1 MQRFGKRFVYL
12 VDDGKDAVKCG
23 TGYRP
28 YKLPRTP
35 RNHEW
40 LIGQD
45 VVYVQRTA
53 AGWMPSSIVGT
64 IEGFDAS
71 GRARKARVR
80 WHSATNITPTISLQR
95 LRPLSLINRDY
106 QSD

>member
-1 MQRFGKRFVYL
+1 MRQFGKRFAYK

-23 TGYRP
+23 AGYRP

-40 LIGQD
+40 LLGQQ
-45 VVYVQRTA
+45 VVYVQCTA

-71 GRARKARVR
+71 GRARKAQVR
-80 WHSATNITPTISLQR
+80 WHSTTDIAPTISLQR
-95 LRPLSLINRDY
+95 LRPLSLINHAFPDH
-106 QSD
+106 

>member
-1 MQRFGKRFVYL
+1 MRQFGKRFAYK

-23 TGYRP
+23 AGYRP

-40 LIGQD
+40 LPGQD

-71 GRARKARVR
+71 GRAKKAQVR
-80 WHSATNITPTISLQR
+80 WHSTTDIAPTISLQR
-95 LRPLSLINRDY
+95 LRPLSLINHAFPDH
-106 QSD
+106 

>member
-1 MQRFGKRFVYL
+1 MRQFGKRFAYK

-23 TGYRP
+23 AGYRP

-40 LIGQD
+40 LPGQQ
-45 VVYVQRTA
+45 VVYVQCTA

-71 GRARKARVR
+71 GRARKAQVR
-80 WHSATNITPTISLQR
+80 WHSATDIATTISLQR
-95 LRPLSLINRDY
+95 LRPLSLITNAY
-106 QSD
+106 QGN

>member
-1 MQRFGKRFVYL
+1 MRQFGKRFAYK

-23 TGYRP
+23 AGYRP

-40 LIGQD
+40 LPGQQ

-71 GRARKARVR
+71 GRARKAQVR
-80 WHSATNITPTISLQR
+80 WHSTTDIAPTISLQR
-95 LRPLSLINRDY
+95 LRPLSLINNAFPDH
-106 QSD
+106 

>member
-1 MQRFGKRFVYL
+1 MQRFGKRFVYT

-23 TGYRP
+23 AGYRP

-40 LIGQD
+40 LPGQD

-71 GRARKARVR
+71 GRARKAQVR
-80 WHSATNITPTISLQR
+80 WHSATDIACTISLQR
-95 LRPLSLINRDY
+95 LRPLSLINHAY
-106 QSD
+106 QSN

>member
-1 MQRFGKRFVYL
+1 MRQFGKRFAYK

-23 TGYRP
+23 AGYRP
-28 YKLPRTP
+28 YKLPCTP

-40 LIGQD
+40 LPGQD

-71 GRARKARVR
+71 GRAKKAQVR
-80 WHSATNITPTISLQR
+80 WHSTTDIAPTISLQR
-95 LRPLSLINRDY
+95 LRPLSLINNDFP
-106 QSD
+106 DH

>member
-1 MQRFGKRFVYL
+1 MRQFGKQFVYK

-23 TGYRP
+23 AGYRP

-40 LIGQD
+40 LPGQQ

-71 GRARKARVR
+71 GRARKAQVR
-80 WHSATNITPTISLQR
+80 WHSTTDIAPTISLQR
-95 LRPLSLINRDY
+95 LRPLSLINHAFPDH
-106 QSD
+106 

>member
-1 MQRFGKRFVYL
+1 MQRFGKQFVYR

-40 LIGQD
+40 LPGQD

-64 IEGFDAS
+64 IEGFDES

-80 WHSATNITPTISLQR
+80 WHSATDIAPTISLQR
-95 LRPLSLINRDY
+95 LRPLALIRELFRQN
-106 QSD
+106 

>member
-1 MQRFGKRFVYL
+1 MQRFGKQFVYL

-40 LIGQD
+40 LPGQH

-53 AGWMPSSIVGT
+53 AGWMPSSVVGT
-64 IEGFDAS
+64 IEGFDES
-71 GRARKARVR
+71 GRSRKARVR
-80 WHSATNITPTISLQR
+80 WHSATNIAPTISLQR
-95 LRPLSLINRDY
+95 LRPLALIHGY
-106 QSD
+106 C

>member
-1 MQRFGKRFVYL
+1 MRQFGKRFAYK
-12 VDDGKDAVKCG
+12 VDDGKDAVTCG
-23 TGYRP
+23 AGYRP

-40 LIGQD
+40 LPGQQ

-71 GRARKARVR
+71 GRARKAQVR
-80 WHSATNITPTISLQR
+80 WHSATDIAPTISLQR
-95 LRPLSLINRDY
+95 LRPLCLINELY
-106 QSD
+106 GKN

>member
-1 MQRFGKRFVYL
+1 MQRFGKQFVYR
-12 VDDGKDAVKCG
+12 VDDGKNAVKCG

-40 LIGQD
+40 LPGQD

-64 IEGFDAS
+64 IEGFDAN

-80 WHSATNITPTISLQR
+80 WHSATDIAPTISLQR
-95 LRPLSLINRDY
+95 LRPLSLITNAY
-106 QSD
+106 QGN

>member
-1 MQRFGKRFVYL
+1 MRQFGKQFVYK

-23 TGYRP
+23 AGYRP

-40 LIGQD
+40 LPGQQ
-45 VVYVQRTA
+45 VVYVQCTA

-71 GRARKARVR
+71 GRARKAQVR
-80 WHSATNITPTISLQR
+80 WHSTTDIAPTISLQR
-95 LRPLSLINRDY
+95 LRPLSLINNAFPDH
-106 QSD
+106 

>member
-1 MQRFGKRFVYL
+1 MRQFGKRFAYK

-23 TGYRP
+23 AGYRP

-40 LIGQD
+40 LPGQD

-53 AGWMPSSIVGT
+53 AGWMPSSIIGT

-71 GRARKARVR
+71 GRARKAQVR
-80 WHSATNITPTISLQR
+80 WHSTTDIAPTISLQR
-95 LRPLSLINRDY
+95 LRPLCLINELY
-106 QSD
+106 GKN

>member
-1 MQRFGKRFVYL
+1 MRQFGKRFAYK

-23 TGYRP
+23 AGYRP

-40 LIGQD
+40 LPGQQ
-45 VVYVQRTA
+45 VVYVQCTA

-71 GRARKARVR
+71 GRARKAQVR
-80 WHSATNITPTISLQR
+80 WHSTTDIAPTISLQR
-95 LRPLSLINRDY
+95 LRPLSLINHAFPDH
-106 QSD
+106 

>member
-1 MQRFGKRFVYL
+1 MRQFGKRFAYK

-23 TGYRP
+23 AGYRP

-40 LIGQD
+40 LPGQQ
-45 VVYVQRTA
+45 VVYVQRTT

-71 GRARKARVR
+71 GRARKAQVR
-80 WHSATNITPTISLQR
+80 WHSTTDIAPTISLQR
-95 LRPLSLINRDY
+95 LRPLSLINHAFPDH
-106 QSD
+106 

>member
-1 MQRFGKRFVYL
+1 MRQFGKRFVYT
-12 VDDGKDAVKCG
+12 VDDGRNAVKIG

-28 YKLPRTP
+28 YKLPHTP

-40 LIGQD
+40 LLNEQ

-64 IEGFDAS
+64 IVGFDES
-71 GRARKARVR
+71 GRSRKAQVR
-80 WHSATNITPTISLQR
+80 WHSVTDIAPTISLQR
-95 LRPLSLINRDY
+95 LRPLSLISNVY
-106 QSD
+106 PH

>member
-1 MQRFGKRFVYL
+1 MQRFGKRFVYR

-40 LIGQD
+40 LVGQD

-80 WHSATNITPTISLQR
+80 WHSATNIACTISLQR
-95 LRPLSLINRDY
+95 LRPLSLITNAY
-106 QSD
+106 QGN

>member
-1 MQRFGKRFVYL
+1 MRQFGKRFVYK

-23 TGYRP
+23 AGYRP

-40 LIGQD
+40 LPGQQ
-45 VVYVQRTA
+45 VVYVQCTA

-71 GRARKARVR
+71 GRARKAQVR
-80 WHSATNITPTISLQR
+80 WHSATDIAPTISLQR
-95 LRPLSLINRDY
+95 LRPLSLINNAFPDH
-106 QSD
+106 

>member
-1 MQRFGKRFVYL
+1 MRQFGKRFAYK

-23 TGYRP
+23 AGYRP

-40 LIGQD
+40 LPGQQ
-45 VVYVQRTA
+45 VVYVQCTA

-71 GRARKARVR
+71 GRARKAQVR
-80 WHSATNITPTISLQR
+80 WHSATDIAPTISLQR
-95 LRPLSLINRDY
+95 LRPLSLINNAFPDH
-106 QSD
+106 

>member
-1 MQRFGKRFVYL
+1 MRQFGKRFVYK

-23 TGYRP
+23 AGYRP

-40 LIGQD
+40 LPGQQ
-45 VVYVQRTA
+45 VVYVQCTA

-71 GRARKARVR
+71 GRAKKAQVR
-80 WHSATNITPTISLQR
+80 WHSATDIAPTISLQR
-95 LRPLSLINRDY
+95 LRPLCLINELY
-106 QSD
+106 GKN

>member
-1 MQRFGKRFVYL
+1 MRRFGKEFAYK
-12 VDDGKDAVKCG
+12 VDDGKNAVKCG

-40 LIGQD
+40 LPGQD

-64 IEGFDAS
+64 IESFDDS
-71 GRARKARVR
+71 GACRRAVIR
-80 WHSATNITPTISLQR
+80 WHSPTKVACTISLQR
-95 LRPLSLINRDY
+95 LRPLSLIRDAY
-106 QSD
+106 QGN

>member
-1 MQRFGKRFVYL
+1 MQRFGKRFVYA

-40 LIGQD
+40 LVGQQ
-45 VVYVQRTA
+45 VVYVQRTT
-53 AGWMPSSIVGT
+53 AGWMPSSIIGT
-64 IEGFDAS
+64 IEGFDAI
-71 GRARKARVR
+71 GGARKAVVR
-80 WHSATNITPTISLQR
+80 WHSATNIACTISLQR
-95 LRPLSLINRDY
+95 LRPLSLISHAY
-106 QSD
+106 QDH

>member
-1 MQRFGKRFVYL
+1 MQQFGKRFVYR
-12 VDDGKDAVKCG
+12 VDDGKNAVRCG
-23 TGYRP
+23 AGYRP

-40 LIGQD
+40 LPGQD
-45 VVYVQRTA
+45 VVYVQRTS

-71 GRARKARVR
+71 ARARKAIVR
-80 WHSATNITPTISLQR
+80 WHSATDIAPTISLQR
-95 LRPLSLINRDY
+95 LRPLSQITSAY
-106 QSD
+106 QNN

>member
-1 MQRFGKRFVYL
+1 MRQFGKRFAYK

-23 TGYRP
+23 AGYRP

-40 LIGQD
+40 LPGQQ
-45 VVYVQRTA
+45 VVYVQCTA

-71 GRARKARVR
+71 GRARKAQVR
-80 WHSATNITPTISLQR
+80 WHSTTDIAPTISLQR
-95 LRPLSLINRDY
+95 LRPLSLINNAFPDH
-106 QSD
+106 

>member
-1 MQRFGKRFVYL
+1 MRQFGKQFVYK
-12 VDDGKDAVKCG
+12 VDDGKNAVKCG

-40 LIGQD
+40 LPGQD

-71 GRARKARVR
+71 GRARKAVVR
-80 WHSATNITPTISLQR
+80 WHSATDIAPTISLQR
-95 LRPLSLINRDY
+95 LRPLSLIANAY
-106 QSD
+106 KSN

>member
-1 MQRFGKRFVYL
+1 MRQFGKRFVYR

-23 TGYRP
+23 AGYRP

-40 LIGQD
+40 LPGQD

-53 AGWMPSSIVGT
+53 AGWMPSSIIGT
-64 IEGFDAS
+64 IVGFDESA
-71 GRARKARVR
+71 RAKKAIVR
-80 WHSATNITPTISLQR
+80 WHSATDIAPTISLQR
-95 LRPLSLINRDY
+95 LRPLSLINHAY
-106 QSD
+106 QGN

>member
-1 MQRFGKRFVYL
+1 MRQFGKRFVYR
-12 VDDGKDAVKCG
+12 VDDGKDAVKCR

-40 LIGQD
+40 LPGQD

-64 IEGFDAS
+64 IVGFDES
-71 GRARKARVR
+71 GRSRKAQVE
-80 WHSATNITPTISLQR
+80 WHSATDIAPTISLQR
-95 LRPLSLINRDY
+95 LRPLSLITSAY
-106 QSD
+106 QDN